1 MTHRIKHLP
10 AGTGTVFRSPLF
22 DDGPDVL
29 QIRVPISSTSED
41 RDGDAF
47 SERGLQ
53 SMLSQLETG
62 KDPYYADH
70 GLDAEG
76 FRTYRVTDMLGK
88 WIGGE
93 IVDGILYGI
102 AALNSNDWRALRI
115 AEMIELGMPIG
126 HSVGFDILDYE
137 PLDGGGMLFHEVDL
151 FETSAVGIPC
161 NPDAVTA
168 AGLSAVVK
176 SAMNKAGLTPEDKH
190 MPDETD
196 PKLKNKADDDEP
208 EEDDET
214 KTKEDDEGQPPE
226 DDDEDDE
233 EKSYNLLDEAAFRGI
248 IAEEVAKQ
256 VAPLLEEIK
265 GMTQALGEVKTAA
278 TQAAKVRKSLGPR
291 GIVIATKAAEPAQP
305 AEDPEPKGATFRP

>member
-29 QIRVPISSTSED
+29 QIRVPISSTNED

-47 SERGLQ
+47 SDQGLQ
-53 SMLSQLETG
+53 SMLTQLQTG
-62 KDPYYADH
+62 KIPYYADH
-70 GLDAEG
+70 GLDDDG
-76 FRTYRVTDMLGK
+76 FRTYRVIDMLGK
-88 WIGGE
+88 WTGGE
-93 IVDGILYGI
+93 VAESTLYGI
-102 AALNSNDWRALRI
+102 ATLNDNDWRALRI
-115 AEMIELGMPIG
+115 AEMIQLGMPVG
-126 HSVGFDILDYE
+126 HSVGFDIKDYE

-176 SAMNKAGLTPEDKH
+176 SAMTKAGLTPEDKH
-190 MPDETD
+190 MTDETD
-196 PKLKNKADDDEP
+196 PKLKTKAEDEEP

-214 KTKEDDEGQPPE
+214 KTKEEDEDQPPE
-226 DDDEDDE
+226 GDEEDDE
-233 EKSYNLLDEAAFRGI
+233 EKSYDILDEAAFRGI
-248 IAEEVAKQ
+248 IADEVAKQ

-265 GMTQALGEVKTAA
+265 GLTQALGETKAAAEKAA
-278 TQAAKVRKSLGPR
+278 TVRKSLGPR
-291 GIVIATKAAEPAQP
+291 GIVLARAAEPAQP